1 MGKDEN
7 LVTTP
12 QQVVL
17 PCCWGNYM
25 APDGMQHLT
34 YVVEQLESSKTV
46 HPNGA
51 EVWDGR
57 TLLSILGYSDWINFR
72 AVIQKA
78 ILACDN
84 SGVFSSNHFREFKDM
99 VEIGSG
105 AKREIENWHLS
116 RYGCYLV
123 AMNGSSEKPEIAT
136 AQTYFAAQ
144 TLRSEAE
151 QALSEEQRRLLLR
164 DRVKG
169 ANKKLG
175 GAAKA
180 AGVRSQNF
188 GIFQDAGYKGL
199 YGNIGVKRI
208 KQVKGIPESEDLLDC
223 IGRAELA
230 MNEFRITQTE
240 ERLREGDI
248 KGEQTA
254 INTHASVGR
263 QVRAAIKKI
272 GGKMPEQHAAEP
284 SVKKLTSDIK
294 KRKGLSSTEA
304 NDDK

>member
-1 MGKDEN
+1 MGD
-7 LVTTP
+7 L
-12 QQVVL
+12 
-17 PCCWGNYM
+17 
-25 APDGMQHLT
+25 QHLT
-34 YVVEQLESSKTV
+34 YVVERLEKAKKLTSK
-46 HPNGA
+46 GA
-51 EVWDGR
+51 EYWDAR
-57 TLLSILGYSDWINFR
+57 SLYTILGYSDWTNFR

-84 SGVFSSNHFREFKDM
+84 SGIFSSNHFREFADM

-105 AKREIENWHLS
+105 ATREIENWYLS
-116 RYGCYLV
+116 RYACYLI

-151 QALSEEQRRLLLR
+151 QTLTEEQRRLLLR

-180 AGVRSQNF
+180 AGVRSKNF

-199 YGNIGVKRI
+199 YGGIGVKKI
-208 KQVKGIPESEDLLDC
+208 KQVKGIADSEDLLDC

-240 ERLREGDI
+240 ERLRDEQI
-248 KGEQTA
+248 RGEQKA
-254 INTHASVGR
+254 IDTHANVGR

-272 GGKMPEQHAAEP
+272 GGKMPESHTSEP
-284 SVKKLTSDIK
+284 SVKKLAAAQK
-294 KRKGLSSTEA
+294 KKLASGKNESR
-304 NDDK
+304 